1 MSLKR
6 IAAATLSDI
15 CKHTPELAQAVVDNC
30 AITHLSQ
37 LILNK
42 DTKLKVS
49 LMSVKSRL
57 LNMFMLSNSPLGRKK
72 KYETL
77 SSEWFTKYIL

>member
-1 MSLKR
+1 MVDAGAVPLLLLCLKEPEMSLKR

-15 CKHTPELAQAVVDNC
+15 CKHTPEMAQAVVDNC

-49 LMSVKSRL
+49 LMS
-57 LNMFMLSNSPLGRKK
+57 
-72 KYETL
+72 Y
-77 SSEWFTKYIL
+77 

>member
-1 MSLKR
+1 MVDAGAVPLLLLCLREPEMGLKR

-15 CKHTPELAQAVVDNC
+15 CKHTPEMAQTVVDNC

-37 LILNK
+37 LILIK

-49 LMSVKSRL
+49 LMS
-57 LNMFMLSNSPLGRKK
+57 
-72 KYETL
+72 
-77 SSEWFTKYIL
+77 W

>member
-49 LMSVKSRL
+49 LMSV
-57 LNMFMLSNSPLGRKK
+57 
-72 KYETL
+72 
-77 SSEWFTKYIL
+77 